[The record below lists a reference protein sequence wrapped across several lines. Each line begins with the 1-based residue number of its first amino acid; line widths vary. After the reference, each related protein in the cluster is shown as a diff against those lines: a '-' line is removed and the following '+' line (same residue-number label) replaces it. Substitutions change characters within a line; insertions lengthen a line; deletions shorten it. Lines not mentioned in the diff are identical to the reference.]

1 MNPPINPWR
10 TVLAVVGIVLMQ
22 HVAFLVATH
31 HGWTLE
37 AAQAYSSL
45 CLWSTGAATALA
57 TAKAIEHLGDG
68 GGVKGAVAALM
79 TSAKPGDPAP

>member
-1 MNPPINPWR
+1 MNPPVNPWR

-22 HVAFLVATH
+22 LVGFLVGTH
-31 HGWTLE
+31 HGWTIE
-37 AAQAYSSL
+37 GASAFGAF

-79 TSAKPGDPAP
+79 TSSKPGEPAP